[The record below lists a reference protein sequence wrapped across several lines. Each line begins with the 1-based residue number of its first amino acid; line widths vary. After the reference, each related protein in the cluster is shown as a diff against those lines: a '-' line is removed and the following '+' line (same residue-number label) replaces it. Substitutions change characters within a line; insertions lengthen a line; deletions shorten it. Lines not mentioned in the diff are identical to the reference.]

1 MPVTTKQLLSLSDA
15 PSIPLPARLGP
26 AHQAACMS
34 IIDETVHVDSTAAMR
49 YIVDAPT
56 PAVLNRNLREGLHE
70 FNKLPW
76 EDRAFLRARR
86 LDNVFEMCLK
96 ARESEEMLDVDV
108 VTWRGI
114 LTKIMTGQ
122 MLNLNVSYYRGV
134 LYMEEDST
142 VRQYDPNTECSYMG
156 HKFETFCTTRPDYEE
171 DEDKV
176 DMHTLWTVAI
186 KRTLGDL
193 KVLLVGEVDCVKAEY
208 TANPCPENYVE
219 LKTRRHEMKSTFPN
233 RAKWDMQSH
242 LLGASTIFVGF
253 PDSLGTIR
261 GTQDLAVRDMQPVQY
276 KIDWGARVLQS
287 LVDHCSKNAQTEDG
301 RLKIWRVEVQRKQ
314 IKIGALKASE
324 VYRLNRG
331 GVPRSGIVP
340 ISFMATLEVRRA
352 LQAQQERLNAL
363 L

>member
-1 MPVTTKQLLSLSDA
+1 MPATTKQLLCLSDA

-122 MLNLNVSYYRGV
+122 TLNLNVSYYRGV

-208 TANPCPENYVE
+208 AANPCPENYVE

-261 GTQDLAVRDMQPVQY
+261 GTQDLAVRDMQAVQY

-287 LVDHCSKNAQTEDG
+287 LVDHCSKNAQTEAG
-301 RLKIWRVEVQRKQ
+301 RLKIWRVEVQRKT
-314 IKIGALKASE
+314 IKIGALKTGE

-340 ISFMATLEVRRA
+340 ISFIASLEVRRA

>member
-193 KVLLVGEVDCVKAEY
+193 KVLLVGEVDCVKG
-208 TANPCPENYVE
+208 PSFSVCR
-219 LKTRRHEMKSTFPN
+219 L
-233 RAKWDMQSH
+233 QSH
-242 LLGASTIFVGF
+242 GASSRIHRQPVSGE
-253 PDSLGTIR
+253 LR
-261 GTQDLAVRDMQPVQY
+261 RTQDT
-276 KIDWGARVLQS
+276 S
-287 LVDHCSKNAQTEDG
+287 T
-301 RLKIWRVEVQRKQ
+301 
-314 IKIGALKASE
+314 
-324 VYRLNRG
+324 
-331 GVPRSGIVP
+331 
-340 ISFMATLEVRRA
+340 
-352 LQAQQERLNAL
+352 
-363 L
+363 